1 LKNPKDNNRQ
11 PFVIEVIYEDRE
23 SKSFHYAR
31 EKLGGAVRELAT
43 GVEEIKVRLAN
54 AFIELA
60 ILQESDFPAELVELY
75 KSIHHELTR
84 GKMQYYPAIKDGEL
98 VKVPSGKLYS
108 TLRYMRKAKAQE
120 IARQILEL
128 KERLDKYTEG

>member
-1 LKNPKDNNRQ
+1 MKNAKDNYQQSN
-11 PFVIEVIYEDRE
+11 VIKVVYEDRE
-23 SKSFHYAR
+23 SNNFSYAR
-31 EKLGGAVRELAT
+31 EKLGVAVWELAT
-43 GVEEIKVRLAN
+43 SVEEIKVRLAN

-98 VKVPSGKLYS
+98 VKVPAGKLYS